1 MLIFNFFIYYALI
14 ITMKNRSSLKVNAI
28 FNTIYQILILIV
40 PLITTP
46 YISRVLG
53 ASNNGIYANFYSLVQ
68 YFVLVTT
75 FGFVDYGTKAIAE
88 KRDSN
93 REKTINFYSIYIAKI
108 ILGFICLVFYI
119 VTILTFFKK
128 SDWLFA
134 LCFSVYIF
142 SAMIDPLFYF
152 QGEEKFVSICIR
164 NLILKVISTICVFI
178 FVRSENDL
186 FIYTIILGLSQL
198 LSIIIIFPGIKFKN
212 FEKVSLKDLN
222 IKKSLI
228 CAFPYFVPSLAVT
241 LFSYVNQT
249 LIGFLGGND
258 EESGYF
264 AQSVKII
271 QILACIP
278 SSLNI
283 LMLSRI
289 SYLNSVSNE
298 VEIRRKIKKTLEA
311 FWIISW
317 PILFGLCGICS
328 IFIPIFLGE
337 GYESCIVLIY
347 IMCPTIILGP
357 LNGLYGNLYFRPKNK
372 IWTQTYIILF
382 SALLNLILCFILIPS
397 LGGIGT
403 SIGRIVAEFMQL
415 PLLMFFSRKYMD
427 NKMVFKVGIKSF
439 FSSSVMFIMI
449 YFLKNYL
456 VIAINNSI
464 LILIILILA
473 GIIIYLI
480 SELILKEEFLIT
492 NLKLVFNTI
501 IRHNKRR

>member
-1 MLIFNFFIYYALI
+1 MR
-14 ITMKNRSSLKVNAI
+14 KSSLKINAI

-46 YISRVLG
+46 YVSRVLG
-53 ASNNGIYANFYSLVQ
+53 AANNGVYANFYSLVQ

-75 FGFVDYGTKAIAE
+75 FGFVDYGTKVIAE
-88 KRDSN
+88 HRDSN
-93 REKTINFYSIYIAKI
+93 KEKTINFYSIYLAKV
-108 ILGFICLVFYI
+108 ILGLICLIFYI
-119 VTILTFFKK
+119 FTILIFFNKG
-128 SDWLFA
+128 DWIFA
-134 LCFSVYIF
+134 LSFSIYIF

-152 QGEEKFVSICIR
+152 QGEEKFVSICVR
-164 NLILKVISTICVFI
+164 NLILKVISTICVFV

-186 FIYTIILGLSQL
+186 LTYTIILAISQL
-198 LSIIIIFPGIKFKN
+198 LSIIIIFPGINFKS
-212 FEKVSLKDLN
+212 FEKISFSDLN
-222 IKKSLI
+222 IKSALI
-228 CAFPYFVPSLAVT
+228 KAFPYFVPSLAVT

-289 SYLNSVSNE
+289 SYLNAANNE
-298 VEIRRKIKKTLEA
+298 AEIRKKIKKTIEA
-311 FWIISW
+311 FWIISL
-317 PILFGLCGICS
+317 PILFGLCAICS

-337 GYESCIVLIY
+337 GYDSCVVLIY
-347 IMCPTIILGP
+347 IMSPTIIFGP

-372 IWTQTYIILF
+372 IWVQTYIILF
-382 SALLNLILCFILIPS
+382 SALLNLILCFLLIPQF
-397 LGGIGT
+397 GGVGT

-427 NKMVFKVGIKSF
+427 NKTTFKVGVKPFI
-439 FSSSVMFIMI
+439 SSVIMFAVI
-449 YFLKNYL
+449 YILKIFLCDIITNQYVFL
-456 VIAINNSI
+456 GV
-464 LILIILILA
+464 LIIVGILVYV
-473 GIIIYLI
+473 IF
-480 SELILKEEFLIT
+480 ELLLREDFLIT
-492 NLKLVFNTI
+492 NFKILLSQLV
-501 IRHNKRR
+501 RHKRG